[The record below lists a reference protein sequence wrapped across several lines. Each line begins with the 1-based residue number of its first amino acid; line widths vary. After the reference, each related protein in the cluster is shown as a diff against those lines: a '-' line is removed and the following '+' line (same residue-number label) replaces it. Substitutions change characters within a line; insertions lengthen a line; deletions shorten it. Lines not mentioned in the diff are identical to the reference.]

1 MTEPIFDACPV
12 CGGSVQRV
20 RELQDVRIG
29 MRTVAIEADVS
40 KCVDCA
46 EVFLTPTQMDDLQ
59 RRASETIRRADGLM
73 MPEHIRAVRERLGYT
88 QAEFE
93 HLLGVG
99 PKTVVRW
106 ERGTVF
112 QNGATDTLLRVLDNV
127 DAVAPYLARSRG
139 LAEPSVAVH
148 PERPD
153 PVPTERHYVYRA
165 VPAQAL
171 GRISLLSFDANSTP
185 RLTPIAGARANV
197 ARDIPE
203 RVVA

>member
-20 RELQDVRIG
+20 RASQDVRIG

-59 RRASETIRRADGLM
+59 RHASETIRRADGLM
-73 MPEHIRAVRERLGYT
+73 MPEDIRALRERLGYT

-112 QNGATDTLLRVLDNV
+112 QNGATDTLLRVLEHV
-127 DAVAPYLARSRG
+127 DGAAAYLAQARG
-139 LAEPSVAVH
+139 LTEPPAGTRA
-148 PERPD
+148 ERP
-153 PVPTERHYVYRA
+153 A
-165 VPAQAL
+165 
-171 GRISLLSFDANSTP
+171 P
-185 RLTPIAGARANV
+185 RPPRRRSA
-197 ARDIPE
+197 
-203 RVVA
+203 